1 MEKNCFYHKEI
12 PTGLSCSRCNKPV
25 CNKCTIDSL
34 VGIKCKECG
43 LIGTPHILVVNIFD
57 YFKIFC
63 VSLPFSLLLAFLY
76 TLGLIMAL
84 NNEFLGKYQ
93 EISQTFFKILTLIF
107 LVASGASVGEVVK
120 RVSYKKINKF
130 FPVISALST
139 LFLWICIYMLF
150 KVIYPQYLLW
160 WQQFFYGP
168 VPIVGLGIAIYLS
181 YKRLK

>member
-12 PTGLSCSRCNKPV
+12 PTGLSCSRCDKPV

-43 LIGTPHILVVNIFD
+43 LIGTPHILIVNVFD

-76 TLGLIMAL
+76 TFALIMAV

-93 EISQTFFKILTLIF
+93 EISLTFFKILTLIF
-107 LVASGASVGEVVK
+107 LVASGASIGEVVR

-139 LFLWICIYMLF
+139 LFLWMSI
-150 KVIYPQYLLW
+150 YLLFWKLFVAYYIW
-160 WQQFFYGP
+160 WEIFFFGP
-168 VPIVGLGIAIYLS
+168 VPMVGLGIAIYLS